1 MKKFLLTIA
10 SVLLASM
17 ASAQVSVQHQNLDVV
32 VNNPSASQQSQAV
45 KKVAKVANNQRWL
58 GYYNSDNWA
67 GEGQGMGVPS
77 YPGDNQVGIYL
88 TQDILKSYVGMKIV
102 HRVLT
107 SARRSCPPL
116 S

>member
-32 VNNPSASQQSQAV
+32 VSNPSASQQSQAV
-45 KKVAKVANNQRWL
+45 KKVAKVAENQRWL

-67 GEGQGMGVPS
+67 GEGLGNGCA
-77 YPGDNQVGIYL
+77 L
-88 TQDILKSYVGMKIV
+88 
-102 HRVLT
+102 
-107 SARRSCPPL
+107 L
-116 S
+116 SLVTIRWASISQRIS

>member
-1 MKKFLLTIA
+1 MPPITGIIARTIARQRQKIINNYLIKESMKKFLLTIA

-77 YPGDNQVGIYL
+77 YPGDNQV
-88 TQDILKSYVGMKIV
+88 
-102 HRVLT
+102 
-107 SARRSCPPL
+107 
-116 S
+116 